1 MAQEIR
7 ENQKSL
13 ALGLKALPG
22 EKRELEGILRMATDV
37 QHSRPGQLR
46 REFNW
51 TVTRLGESAWN
62 TTASSDA
69 LAHVLHRG
77 QRIAAGP

>member
-22 EKRELEGILRMATDV
+22 EKSEMEGILRMATDLL
-37 QHSRPGQLR
+37 HSRPGQLR
-46 REFNW
+46 RGLNW

-62 TTASSDA
+62 TSASPGA
-69 LAHVLHRG
+69 LAHMSYTEVRE
-77 QRIAAGP
+77 